1 MCINSYR
8 INNFTR
14 MTEITI
20 KFYIFTTP
28 QMWKEFFLVKYSFI
42 LKCLQIQTHSEAIEL
57 DFLISKIEL
66 GAWTAVKLKLIRLLW
81 YVNVLR

>member
-1 MCINSYR
+1 
-8 INNFTR
+8 

-42 LKCLQIQTHSEAIEL
+42 LKCLQIQKHSEAIEF